1 MEIKQFSLG
10 PLGTNCYL
18 VHNTEQVII
27 IDPGGDGKRLI
38 NWMTENNL
46 KPIAILLTH
55 AHFDHIGAVELLRTH
70 YSIKVNMHKE
80 EATWL
85 EDASLNRSLAFIGEE
100 IITSAPDVLLGPGN
114 FSIGPFEFE
123 VLYTPGH
130 SPGSISFLMQ
140 AEKAIFSGD
149 VLFNRGIGR
158 TDLPGG
164 DFATLQDTILNS
176 LYKLANEIT
185 VYPGHGPKTTIG
197 EEKRYN
203 PFVPQK

>member
-1 MEIKQFSLG
+1 MEIKQFQLG

-27 IDPGGDGKRLI
+27 IDPGGDGKRLM
-38 NWMTENNL
+38 NWLTENNL
-46 KPIAILLTH
+46 EPIAILLTH

-70 YSIKVNMHKE
+70 YNIKVYMHKE

-85 EDASLNRSLAFIGEE
+85 EDPSLNRSLAFIGEE

-114 FSIGPFEFE
+114 FSIGPFEFD

-130 SPGSISFLMQ
+130 SPGSISFLLQ
-140 AEKAIFSGD
+140 AEKVIFSGD

-164 DFATLQDTILNS
+164 DFATLQDTIWNT
-176 LYKLANEIT
+176 LYTLTNDIT
-185 VYPGHGPKTTIG
+185 VYPGHGPTTTIG

-203 PFVPQK
+203 PFIPQK